1 MKKITFDKLFTSNA
15 PIEEILRKSS
25 YYSLVQRNL
34 QNNLSGDMVVSNYG
48 DVEDDGD
55 GYLNFIFRV
64 SDGVKKIIVKQGRT
78 TGRIEGFTNL
88 STERTRLEYES
99 MKIREAIVPE
109 YIPKI
114 YLYDEDN
121 QIFITEDVSLL

>member
-1 MKKITFDKLFTSNA
+1 MPELDY
-15 PIEEILRKSS
+15 SS
-25 YYSLVQRNL
+25 PLTISVV
-34 QNNLSGDMVVSNYG
+34 GDG

-64 SDGVKKIIVKQGRT
+64 SDGVKTIIVKQGRA

-88 STERTRLEYES
+88 STERTRLEYET

>member
-1 MKKITFDKLFTSNA
+1 
-15 PIEEILRKSS
+15 
-25 YYSLVQRNL
+25 
-34 QNNLSGDMVVSNYG
+34 
-48 DVEDDGD
+48 
-55 GYLNFIFRV
+55 
-64 SDGVKKIIVKQGRT
+64 
-78 TGRIEGFTNL
+78 
-88 STERTRLEYES
+88 